1 MKKHNDFLHRLSQ
14 LLDNCIT
21 LPGGFKI
28 GLDGFIGLIPGLGDF
43 IGGALSSIIIIKANQ
58 MGAPKSVL
66 MRMVINMLID
76 TMVGSIPI
84 LGDVFDFIWKA
95 NQKNMLLLD
104 KYQQNPQQTKRKSF
118 IENAFVLLILLIMI
132 GLVVMIIGWLISNI
146 WLRLFP

>member
-43 IGGALSSIIIIKANQ
+43 IGGTLSSIIIIKANQ

-132 GLVVMIIGWLISNI
+132 GLVVMIIGWLISKI